1 MKKMLINT
9 MALLVISASV
19 MAQDSGGTA
28 KKFKAGIKFAMQ
40 PTWFAS
46 GNTNTVKQKAG
57 FGYGFGLVT
66 DFRLSDVIYLSTGIG
81 GDFEGG
87 TVKYRDDGY
96 SPTAAGASTLFVSS
110 YMMDASGNF
119 VEAENNKDVSEYT
132 KLGSTTYQLKSRKIK
147 TTHVTI
153 PITLKMLTNE
163 YSGIRYFGQFGGEL
177 GIRTAAKATDE
188 YSYSETVTSSTTTPY
203 AIATGGSASNLSIT
217 KDCALVPL
225 RLGMNI
231 GGGLEYRLGGST
243 AVMFSVNY
251 FKSFTNLM
259 RGDSKYIATGSTVD
273 SNNKITFTHLQQD
286 LKMSAIRINVGLMF

>member
-1 MKKMLINT
+1 MKKMLINA
-9 MALLVISASV
+9 MALILITGSV
-19 MAQDSGGTA
+19 VAQDSGSS

-40 PTWFAS
+40 PTWFTS
-46 GNTNTVKQKAG
+46 GNANTIKQKAG

-66 DFRLSDVIYLSTGIG
+66 DFRLSDVIYFSTGIG
-81 GDFEGG
+81 GDIESA
-87 TVKYRDDGY
+87 TVKYRDDGFALTPA
-96 SPTAAGASTLFVSS
+96 SSSTLFVSS

-132 KLGSTTYQLKSRKIK
+132 KVGNTTYQLKSRKVK
-147 TTHVTI
+147 TTHITI

-163 YSGIRYFGQFGGEL
+163 YSGIKYFGQFGGEL
-177 GIRTAAKATDE
+177 GIRTAAFANDE
-188 YSYSETVTSSTTTPY
+188 YSYSETVTTSTSTPY
-203 AIATGGSASNLSIT
+203 SVVTGGSATKISIQ

-243 AVMFSVNY
+243 AIMFSINY

-259 RGDSKYIATGSTVD
+259 RGDSKLIYTGTTVD
-273 SNNKITFTHLQQD
+273 ANNKITFTHLQQD
-286 LKMSAIRINVGLMF
+286 LKMSAVRINVGLMF